1 MGSGQVVTK
10 VTSKRWYTSCMITL
24 SGSFLCQGSW
34 LWRGAPDWRV
44 ALDGVARGWAR
55 DARRRYEVCV
65 VTPNEQAKPAAIRI
79 VIAEDQA
86 HVRRGA
92 AHLLS
97 FEPDMEVVGQAC
109 NGAEAVELARV
120 LHPDVVLMDLHMPVK
135 GGVAATREIIGLL
148 PATQILVLTTLDD
161 DETVFEA
168 VRAGAHA
175 YLLKDAAEDEL
186 LETIRALKRGE
197 SRLTPQIARKVMDQ
211 FRRLA
216 LVSRAAPIGEDAER
230 LRTSENAPSAS
241 SATITTESLN
251 DKEEKILQLI
261 SEGLSNR
268 QIADAMF
275 LAEGTIKNYVS
286 RIMEKLHANTRT
298 ALAIISRGHSTQK

>member
-1 MGSGQVVTK
+1 
-10 VTSKRWYTSCMITL
+10 
-24 SGSFLCQGSW
+24 
-34 LWRGAPDWRV
+34 
-44 ALDGVARGWAR
+44 
-55 DARRRYEVCV
+55 
-65 VTPNEQAKPAAIRI
+65 VTPDEQTKPAAIRI

-216 LVSRAAPIGEDAER
+216 LVSRAAPICEHAER
-230 LRTSENAPSAS
+230 HPTSENAPSAS
-241 SATITTESLN
+241 GGHLTTECLN

-261 SEGLSNR
+261 SEGMSNR

-298 ALAIISRGHSTQK
+298 ALAIISRGQSSRK

>member
-1 MGSGQVVTK
+1 MIAPGESVRDHEGESVT
-10 VTSKRWYTSCMITL
+10 
-24 SGSFLCQGSW
+24 QGESNSH
-34 LWRGAPDWRV
+34 PS
-44 ALDGVARGWAR
+44 
-55 DARRRYEVCV
+55 
-65 VTPNEQAKPAAIRI
+65 IRI

-97 FEPDMEVVGQAC
+97 LEADMEVVGQAC
-109 NGAEAVELARV
+109 NGAEAIELARV
-120 LHPDVVLMDLHMPVK
+120 LHPDVILMDLHMPVK
-135 GGVAATREIIGLL
+135 GGVAATREIIQLL

-186 LETIRALKRGE
+186 LETIRALRRGE

-216 LVSRAAPIGEDAER
+216 AGAAAPPAQAAAAAPGVDA
-230 LRTSENAPSAS
+230 S
-241 SATITTESLN
+241 TEVLN

-261 SEGLSNR
+261 SEGMSNR
-268 QIADAMF
+268 QIAEAMF

-286 RIMEKLHANTRT
+286 RIMDKLHANTRI
-298 ALAIISRGHSTQK
+298 ALALISKGQARPK

>member
-1 MGSGQVVTK
+1 MLALRGNRHEHLIVT
-10 VTSKRWYTSCMITL
+10 
-24 SGSFLCQGSW
+24 
-34 LWRGAPDWRV
+34 
-44 ALDGVARGWAR
+44 DG
-55 DARRRYEVCV
+55 E
-65 VTPNEQAKPAAIRI
+65 PNPVRAIRI

-97 FEPDMEVVGQAC
+97 LEPDMEVVGQAC

-120 LHPDVVLMDLHMPVK
+120 LQPDVILMDLHMPIK
-135 GGVAATREIIGLL
+135 GGVAATREIIRML
-148 PATQILVLTTLDD
+148 PATQILVLTTLHD

-175 YLLKDAAEDEL
+175 YLLKDAAEYEL

-211 FRRLA
+211 FARLA
-216 LVSRAAPIGEDAER
+216 ADSPSGLNRVEIPAPPSPQKGTGTSGEG
-230 LRTSENAPSAS
+230 RTEV
-241 SATITTESLN
+241 LN
-251 DKEEKILQLI
+251 DKEQKVLQLI

-268 QIADAMF
+268 EIADALY

-286 RIMEKLHANTRT
+286 RIMEKLHANTRI
-298 ALAIISRGHSTQK
+298 ALALISRGQSQQK

>member
-1 MGSGQVVTK
+1 MT
-10 VTSKRWYTSCMITL
+10 
-24 SGSFLCQGSW
+24 
-34 LWRGAPDWRV
+34 
-44 ALDGVARGWAR
+44 DGERNPGP
-55 DARRRYEVCV
+55 
-65 VTPNEQAKPAAIRI
+65 TIRI

-97 FEPDMEVVGQAC
+97 LEQDMEVVGQAS
-109 NGAEAVELARV
+109 NGVEVVELARV
-120 LHPDVVLMDLHMPVK
+120 LKPDVILMDLHMPIK
-135 GGVAATREIIGLL
+135 GGVAATREIIQMQ
-148 PATQILVLTTLDD
+148 PTTQILVLTTLDD

-211 FRRLA
+211 FARLA
-216 LVSRAAPIGEDAER
+216 SVSAVIPNRQESAAPFLPQKGTAE
-230 LRTSENAPSAS
+230 SGVSGVEV
-241 SATITTESLN
+241 LN
-251 DKEEKILQLI
+251 DKEQRVLQLI

-268 QIADAMF
+268 QIADAMY

-286 RIMEKLHANTRT
+286 RIMEKLHANTRI
-298 ALAIISRGHSTQK
+298 ALALISKGQARPK

>member
-1 MGSGQVVTK
+1 MDEK
-10 VTSKRWYTSCMITL
+10 
-24 SGSFLCQGSW
+24 
-34 LWRGAPDWRV
+34 
-44 ALDGVARGWAR
+44 
-55 DARRRYEVCV
+55 E
-65 VTPNEQAKPAAIRI
+65 KPTTIRI

-86 HVRRGA
+86 QVRRGA

-120 LHPDVVLMDLHMPVK
+120 LRPDVVLMDLHMPVK

-175 YLLKDAAEDEL
+175 YLLKDAADVEL
-186 LETIRALKRGE
+186 LEAIRALKRGE

-216 LVSRAAPIGEDAER
+216 LVSSPAPVREDPASRDDPASREDPAR
-230 LRTSENAPSAS
+230 HAVSEKAPGDPVA
-241 SATITTESLN
+241 TESLSE
-251 DKEEKILQLI
+251 KEERILQLI
-261 SEGLSNR
+261 SEGMSNR

-298 ALAIISRGHSTQK
+298 ALAILSRGQSSRK